1 MSLDPRTQKPRF
13 AVEIKWSDR
22 APAAPHELRGLVEL
36 AAKHR
41 LVRKPLVTTRTY
53 TGEAHI
59 DGIDIEFMPV
69 VLHCYTIDRNLLR
82 VIDCRSRKRPHKHM
96 ASSMAWC

>member
-22 APAAPHELRGLVEL
+22 APTALNELRGLREL

-53 TGEAHI
+53 TGEVQV

-69 VLHCYTIDRNLLR
+69 ALHCYTIGRNLLR
-82 VIDCRSRKRPHKHM
+82 GN
-96 ASSMAWC
+96 